1 MKRLFVL
8 APIAVLFLAASASAA
23 IVQKPVSQGSVGI
36 GENGASIVA
45 QKGAVVYARKG
56 SNVQYWPGSKLVHVS
71 KAGSLSMPQCG
82 NATVTAS
89 GKEELMVGDGASAC
103 TTGDAAVI
111 AFEGATVIYE
121 DDVDL
126 IRRPVRRK

>member
-1 MKRLFVL
+1 MKRLFTL
-8 APIAVLFLAASASAA
+8 APIAVLFLAASASAM
-23 IVQKPVSQGSVGI
+23 IPQKPVSQGSVGI
-36 GENGASIVA
+36 GENGASVVA
-45 QKGAVVYARKG
+45 SKGSVVYARKG

-71 KAGSLSMPQCG
+71 QRGTLALPQCG
-82 NATVTAS
+82 SASVTAT

-103 TTGDAAVI
+103 TAGDAAVI
-111 AFEGATVIYE
+111 AFEGSIVIYE